1 MAPATPQPDARHTFE
16 SQIRELYGR
25 TAYTHKTHLKMADRM
40 NGRQSRIKIIQ
51 IVVSAIIAGGAIGSI
66 FADNPAL
73 PVLTAVVA
81 TLNLVVASYLKDVN
95 PGAVAAR
102 HCEAGSSLWRVRED
116 ILSLLTDI
124 RDTSISLSDLQ
135 ARRDE
140 QIAVLTDIYAG
151 APPTD
156 SKAYGQ
162 AQQALKNNEELY
174 FSDDELDRLLP
185 KALRRGQSA

>member
-1 MAPATPQPDARHTFE
+1 MDQATPQPDARHTFE

-25 TAYTHKTHLKMADRM
+25 TAYSHKTHLKMSDRM
-40 NGRQSRIKIIQ
+40 NGRQSFIKIVQ
-51 IVVSAIIAGGAIGSI
+51 IVVSAVIAGGAIGSI
-66 FADNPAL
+66 FADQPAL
-73 PVLTAVVA
+73 PILTAVIA
-81 TLNLVVASYLKDVN
+81 TLNLIVASYLKDVN

-124 RDTSISLSDLQ
+124 RDASIPLAELQ

-140 QIAVLTDIYAG
+140 VISVLTDIYAG

-156 SKAYGQ
+156 SKAYGE
-162 AQQALKNNEELY
+162 AQKALKNNEELY
-174 FSDDELDRLLP
+174 FAEDELDHLLP
-185 KALRRGQSA
+185 KALRRA